1 MVLTATQC
9 QQQIRHTLGGE
20 LSNDLDPLRVTNE
33 AGRWLATMHAWKWL
47 ETTEAHLDLRAN
59 VAITGAEFDVAD
71 NGEGNLHFSKTD
83 AFLNY
88 TWSDGDTLE
97 ITAGTN
103 MVAGHY
109 RVTKKVDK
117 DAVLLEKDASSTG
130 TGTLTGVSATL
141 HASAIILPADFREL
155 LSYSTTSGLL
165 TGLALT
171 SYQDLIDRKQSIS
184 THTSGYYYGAIAHP
198 SPVGSADSVGAPVP
212 RLEIY
217 PAPGANATGAI
228 RIFYRSDWTDLTSD
242 SELLRVPAYVETLFL
257 QVLRAFARGYE
268 EEDQGSLTARLLE
281 IGSGPLFSTA
291 VVRDGEIQ
299 PDYGPLKGGLTA
311 RARQSDHGFSL
322 NFNTLAD

>member
-1 MVLTATQC
+1 M
-9 QQQIRHTLGGE
+9 
-20 LSNDLDPLRVTNE
+20 SNDLDPLRVTNE
-33 AGRWLATMHAWKWL
+33 AGRWLATMHSWKWL

-184 THTSGYYYGAIAHP
+184 THTSG
-198 SPVGSADSVGAPVP
+198 
-212 RLEIY
+212 
-217 PAPGANATGAI
+217 
-228 RIFYRSDWTDLTSD
+228 WTDLTSD